1 METYLA
7 KQYKETKKSK
17 INHSYLIEQFSD
29 YLKIFKKIEKV
40 VKKGDYTLGAE
51 VDICEKNFAK
61 RAGGKFAISV
71 GNGTDALYL
80 SLKALDIGIG
90 DEVLLSPYS
99 FIATCASIHN
109 AGAKPVFVDIKNDY
123 NIDENKIENAITK
136 KTKAIMPVHWAGRPC
151 EMTKISR
158 IAKKHKLKI
167 IQDTSHG
174 IDARYKNKHLIN
186 FGDICTYSMH
196 PLKNLNVWG
205 DGGFIVTNNEK
216 LAKKISLLRNHGLI
230 NRNRCKFFGYNSRL
244 DSIQAAIAN
253 YKMKNKLNNITKR
266 RIKNANLFD
275 KYLGNI
281 SQVETIKREKHL
293 IEVFHLYQ
301 VNIRRKRNEL
311 IKYLNK
317 NNVDAKVHY
326 PIPMHLQE
334 AAKYLNY
341 TKGSFPMAE
350 KLSNISIS
358 LPVHEFIKMSD
369 IKYVAELIKKF
380 YEKN

>member
-1 METYLA
+1 M
-7 KQYKETKKSK
+7 
-17 INHSYLIEQFSD
+17 
-29 YLKIFKKIEKV
+29 
-40 VKKGDYTLGAE
+40 
-51 VDICEKNFAK
+51 
-61 RAGGKFAISV
+61 
-71 GNGTDALYL
+71 
-80 SLKALDIGIG
+80 
-90 DEVLLSPYS
+90 
-99 FIATCASIHN
+99 
-109 AGAKPVFVDIKNDY
+109 
-123 NIDENKIENAITK
+123 
-136 KTKAIMPVHWAGRPC
+136 
-151 EMTKISR
+151 
-158 IAKKHKLKI
+158 
-167 IQDTSHG
+167 
-174 IDARYKNKHLIN
+174 
-186 FGDICTYSMH
+186 
-196 PLKNLNVWG
+196 
-205 DGGFIVTNNEK
+205 
-216 LAKKISLLRNHGLI
+216 LRNHGLI